1 MQPRSMVFSDST
13 RSGTG
18 GPAGVGET
26 TLSVARLNKTF
37 SRATGETFKAIDDV
51 SIDVKKGEL
60 VVLLGPSGCG
70 KTTLLRAVA
79 GLETPDSGSI
89 RLGDRVLFDSVTGLV
104 LPPEARHVG
113 MVFQSY
119 ALWPHMTVAQNVA
132 YPLRM
137 RGVGRAERDRRVAD
151 ILAKMRIGDLAQQH
165 PGRISGG
172 QQQRVAL
179 ARALVCGD
187 GMILFDEPLSNVDA
201 KVRELLRLEILAMQR
216 DFGFTALYVTHDQ
229 EEAMALA
236 SRIAVVGR
244 GRIEQLGTPED
255 VYARPVS
262 LGVARFIGSANEL
275 AGRIVAPGV
284 VETAVGRLSVAPAA
298 TEAATGPEVIVL
310 TRPEHWRFAADGEAD
325 AMTGTVAGTVVGAA
339 FLGSVSEHVVALDAP
354 GAEPVTLVIR
364 GPATGL
370 RRPGTNV
377 RCRLSADG
385 PLVFA
390 RDAA

>member
-1 MQPRSMVFSDST
+1 M
-13 RSGTG
+13 
-18 GPAGVGET
+18 
-26 TLSVARLNKTF
+26 NKTF
-37 SRATGETFKAIDDV
+37 KRANGESLKAIDDV
-51 SIDVKKGEL
+51 SIDIHQGEL

-89 RLGDRVLFDSVTGLV
+89 RLGGRDLFDSETGLV

-137 RGVGRAERDRRVAD
+137 RGVGRDERDRRVQD
-151 ILAKMRIGDLAQQH
+151 ILTKMRIGDLAQQH

-201 KVRELLRLEILAMQR
+201 KVRELLRLEILTMQR
-216 DFGFTALYVTHDQ
+216 QFGFTALYVTHDQ

-255 VYARPVS
+255 VYCSPVS

-275 AGRIVAPGV
+275 QGRIVDTGV
-284 VETAVGRLSVAPAA
+284 IHTDVGQLRVNPSAQSGIA
-298 TEAATGPEVIVL
+298 GSDVILL
-310 TRPEHWRFAADGEAD
+310 TRPEHWQFATEAAAD
-325 AMTGTVAGTVVGAA
+325 TVAGTIVSAA
-339 FLGSVSEHVVALDAP
+339 FLGSV
-354 GAEPVTLVIR
+354 
-364 GPATGL
+364 
-370 RRPGTNV
+370 
-377 RCRLSADG
+377 
-385 PLVFA
+385 
-390 RDAA
+390 